1 MHAPRGQAIPVRTQG
16 RVNEAMRTLF
26 VGTLVM
32 IAGGLA
38 YFMALGLMHR

>member
-1 MHAPRGQAIPVRTQG
+1 
-16 RVNEAMRTLF
+16 VNEAMRTMF
-26 VGTLVM
+26 IGTLVL